1 MFKIINKYKKGVSPV
16 IAVVLLI
23 ALTVAAF
30 AVLAFIVG
38 PLLAPTA
45 SVTWVSTSSASFTSE
60 NATFTAILSFSI
72 PVTLSSATIDGESAL
87 FGAAGVNGTTLF
99 VDAAG
104 QRTITI
110 FATGSEFGTSMLV
123 QFSYTPEGGNPAI
136 FSQTFSFT
144 AAS

>member
-45 SVTWVSTSSASFTSE
+45 SVTWVSTSTASFTSE
-60 NATFTAILSFSI
+60 NATFTAVISFSI
-72 PVTLSSATIDGESAL
+72 PVTLSSASIDGETAF
-87 FGAAGVNGTTLF
+87 FGAGGADGATIF
-99 VDAAG
+99 VEAAG
-104 QRTITI
+104 QRSITL
-110 FATGSEFGTSMLV
+110 FANGTGFDTSMLV